1 LRSRVSL
8 VKFIVKRILL
18 SIPVL
23 VGVVL
28 LTFIISRVIVPDP
41 ARAWAGIKA
50 SQSYVNELNLRYH
63 FNDPIWVQFYYYV
76 KGYLFGDWGISPTT
90 QQPVLPQI
98 ETFLPATIELTIAAI
113 LLIIIFGITFGVIAA
128 IKKDKWPDHLS
139 RLTALT
145 GVSSPPFLGAI
156 IILLIFFYYLRWFP
170 NGSQLDPGL
179 NPPSGVSFALLG
191 LHVSLPPTHLIIL
204 DSLVTGN
211 WVDLASALH
220 HIALPAFA
228 LAITYFGITTRLVRS
243 DMLRVLG
250 EDYVRTAKSKGL
262 SQSVVIFKHALRNA
276 LIPATTVIALNFATL
291 LGGTVVI
298 EDIFNWP
305 GIGRFTVQALE
316 NLDYPS
322 VIGTTLVFAVGVV
335 VANLIAD
342 VLYAVFDPRIE
353 PE

>member
-1 LRSRVSL
+1 M
-8 VKFIVKRILL
+8 
-18 SIPVL
+18 PN
-23 VGVVL
+23 
-28 LTFIISRVIVPDP
+28 P
-41 ARAWAGIKA
+41 ARTWAGIKA
-50 SQSYVNELNLRYH
+50 SQSYVNELTIRYH
-63 FNDPIWVQFYYYV
+63 FNDPLWVQFYYYV
-76 KGYLFGDWGISPTT
+76 RGYLSGDWGISPTS

-98 ETFLPATIELTIAAI
+98 EAFLPATIELTLVAI
-113 LLIIIFGITFGVIAA
+113 VLIIIFGITLGVVAA
-128 IKKDKWPDHLS
+128 IKKDKWPDQLS
-139 RLTALT
+139 RLSALA

-156 IILLIFFYYLRWFP
+156 IILLIFFFYLHWFP
-170 NGSQLDPGL
+170 DGSRLDPGL
-179 NPPSGVSFALLG
+179 SPPSGISFALFG
-191 LHVSLPPTHLIIL
+191 AHVSLPPTGLYVF

-211 WVDLASALH
+211 WVDLVSAIH
-220 HIALPAFA
+220 HIILPAFA
-228 LAITYFGITTRLVRS
+228 LAVTYFGITTRLVRS

-276 LIPATTVIALNFATL
+276 LIPATTIIALNFATL

-316 NLDYPS
+316 NLDYPTI
-322 VIGTTLVFAVGVV
+322 IGTTLVFAVGVV
-335 VANLIAD
+335 AVNLIAD